1 MKTTNGI
8 PIPDKP
14 FLDVG
19 VVVDNYKINLFS
31 KRFKELGY
39 VVEIHP
45 MNMHMTNL
53 KVMQVPKEKLPELK
67 KEIQQLELSVKRSN

>member
-1 MKTTNGI
+1 MKSTNGV

-19 VVVDNYKINLFS
+19 VVVDNYKIIPFT

-39 VVEIHP
+39 TVEIHP
-45 MNMHMTNL
+45 MNIHTTNL
-53 KVMQVPKEKLPELK
+53 KLMQVPKENLPELK
-67 KEIQQLELSVKRSN
+67 KEIQQLELNVKRSN